1 MAFNSCSYCGRT
13 ISGAGSV
20 RGNGSAN
27 AQTSRDAPACV
38 ECKRSKRDRPLVMWL
53 RAVKKNDRNRWA
65 MIEKYHAKKTG
76 GLITLAV
83 RRISEE
89 R

>member
-1 MAFNSCSYCGRT
+1 
-13 ISGAGSV
+13 
-20 RGNGSAN
+20 
-27 AQTSRDAPACV
+27 
-38 ECKRSKRDRPLVMWL
+38 
-53 RAVKKNDRNRWA
+53 VKKNDRNRWA

-83 RRISEE
+83 RRVAEE